1 MSNLSI
7 TFFGTR
13 GSIPIC
19 GPQVAEFG
27 GNTTC
32 IAFHRKKTGLI
43 SIMDAGTGIR
53 NLGKHINKKYPD
65 QKQLNITFSHF
76 HWDHIQGFP
85 FFDPAYNPEMT
96 IDILVY
102 GREMGDRKV
111 KEIFANQMMEDYF
124 PVPLDRMGAAFN
136 FISTHKHY
144 YEQDGVRLQAINQ
157 NHPGGSLGFRVDVDG
172 ASFAIMTDHEHGDQ
186 VEQKYVEFVKDV
198 DVLIHDAQY
207 TDEELQI
214 HKGWGHSSYEQ
225 CIELAER
232 ANVKQLIFTH
242 HDPDHDDDFL
252 RKMENKYQDRFPNCL
267 MAREGMDINI

>member
-1 MSNLSI
+1 MSNLCI

-13 GSIPIC
+13 GSIPVC
-19 GPQVAEFG
+19 GPQVNEFG

-32 IAFHRKKTGLI
+32 IAFHRRKTGRI

-53 NLGKHINKKYPD
+53 NLGKYIKKQYPD
-65 QKQLNITFSHF
+65 QKELNITFSHF

-102 GREMGDRKV
+102 GREMDHGKV
-111 KEIFANQMMEDYF
+111 KEIFAHQMMEDYF
-124 PVPLDRMGAAFN
+124 PVPLDNMGATFN
-136 FISTHKHY
+136 FVSTHQHLI
-144 YEQDGVRLQAINQ
+144 EQDGVRLHAIDQ

-172 ASFAIMTDHEHGDQ
+172 ACFAIMTDHEHGDS
-186 VEQKYVEFVKDV
+186 VDQKYVDFVKDV

-207 TDEELQI
+207 THEELQT

-225 CIELAER
+225 CIELAQR

-252 RKMENKYQDRFPNCL
+252 RAAEKKYQKIFPNCM